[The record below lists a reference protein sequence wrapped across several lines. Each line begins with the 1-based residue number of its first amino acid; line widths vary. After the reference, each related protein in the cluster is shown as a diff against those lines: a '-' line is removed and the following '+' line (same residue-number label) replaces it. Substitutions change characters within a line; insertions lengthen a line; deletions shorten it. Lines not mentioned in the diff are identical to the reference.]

1 MLYFKDFPRTAY
13 VFGDNEVQGG
23 EQVTYEIFQDISR
36 YSDILDVIKDNVS
49 FYRKYNIQ
57 ENDRPDQLSYK
68 LYGTPEY
75 HWTFYLMNDH
85 LRSRGWPL
93 TLKQLEDKVK
103 TDFPHFVIRTKTPFA
118 ADSIMLVGQTASGNT
133 SGARGEILKRNLD
146 LGQITIASQKA
157 FTAGEIVTNVA
168 FGLDASGLITA
179 HSTMQEHLS
188 AHHYEDADG
197 NYVDI
202 DPSQD
207 APAIYTEITQYDRYV
222 RKNNELKDIRV
233 VKPDLIGEVT
243 SAFFQAIRN

>member
-1 MLYFKDFPRTAY
+1 MLFFKDFPRTAY
-13 VFGDNEVQGG
+13 VFGDQETQGG

-36 YSDILDVIKDNVS
+36 YSDIIDQIRDNVS
-49 FYRKYNIQ
+49 FYRKYSIQ
-57 ENDRPDQLSYK
+57 ENDRPDQVSYK

-85 LRSRGWPL
+85 LRARGWPL
-93 TLKQLEDKVK
+93 TLKQLEDTVK
-103 TDFPHFVIRTKTPFA
+103 RDFPHFTITSKTPMTG
-118 ADSIMLVGQTASGNT
+118 IMLVGQTASGST
-133 SGARGEILKRNLD
+133 SGSRGRILRRNLD
-146 LGQITIASQKA
+146 LGQVTIDANAA
-157 FTAGEIVTNVA
+157 FIQGEIVTNVA
-168 FGLDASGLITA
+168 YAQGASGSITA
-179 HSTMQEHLS
+179 HKTSLEYLS

-207 APAIYTEITQYDRYV
+207 PPAIYTEITHYDRYV

-233 VKPDLIGEVT
+233 IKPELIQEVT